1 MCVINKIKIKFE
13 KTIYKF
19 VKICYNIYVRNKW
32 RTKIMLLKEYEKN
45 TDLELHHSDSEGY
58 VIKSKKTGL
67 IYDLLEMV
75 SYGGKAS
82 SDIVMISIANE
93 NEGYIGML
101 DYIFGASDKVATL
114 DFCLDLV
121 NDFEKGL
128 KKPIDIMGIANGI
141 ADKIIKK

>member
-1 MCVINKIKIKFE
+1 
-13 KTIYKF
+13 
-19 VKICYNIYVRNKW
+19 
-32 RTKIMLLKEYEKN
+32 MLLKVYGANK
-45 TDLELHHSDSEGY
+45 DLELHHTDSEGY

-82 SDIVMISIANE
+82 SDIIMISIANE
-93 NEGYIGML
+93 SEGYIGML
-101 DYIFGASDKVATL
+101 DYIFGASDKDATI

-128 KKPIDIMGIANGI
+128 KKPIDIMGIV
-141 ADKIIKK
+141 DKIIK

>member
-1 MCVINKIKIKFE
+1 
-13 KTIYKF
+13 
-19 VKICYNIYVRNKW
+19 
-32 RTKIMLLKEYEKN
+32 MLLKVYEKN

-67 IYDLLEMV
+67 TYDLLEMV

-93 NEGYIGML
+93 SEGYIGML
-101 DYIFGASDKVATL
+101 DYIFGASDKVATI

-128 KKPIDIMGIANGI
+128 KKPIDIMEIV
-141 ADKIIKK
+141 DKIIK

>member
-1 MCVINKIKIKFE
+1 
-13 KTIYKF
+13 
-19 VKICYNIYVRNKW
+19 
-32 RTKIMLLKEYEKN
+32 MLLKVYGEN
-45 TDLELHHSDSEGY
+45 TDLELHYSDSEGY

-67 IYDLLEMV
+67 TYDLLEMV

-93 NEGYIGML
+93 SEGYIGML
-101 DYIFGASDKVATL
+101 DYIFGASDKDATL

-121 NDFEKGL
+121 SDFEKGL